1 MDSMQVARVWD
12 GSLRAA
18 DWDGA
23 RAALAD
29 DAKYLGLGG
38 DDEQM
43 TCGTADEIVGLMR
56 SWKGKLPD
64 VEVVNW
70 ETFGNQVLAQLRQ
83 PAWGDDAD
91 WYQVPHR
98 PRRPDHAPRGL
109 PDSRRRGPGVGIVR
123 ARHSL
128 ARLPTLDRRWR
139 LWRACALRGE
149 PSSRFWTQDQHR
161 SATRCVRDG
170 TQTRRAIAR
179 GRAALRVSSCSVI
192 GPPFDLRARC
202 VAGISAARLR
212 SKPLTGHPV
221 ASSEGGFHRR

>member
-29 DAKYLGLGG
+29 DATYLGLGG

-83 PAWGDDAD
+83 PAWGEKAD
-91 WYQVPHR
+91 WYQV
-98 PRRPDHAPRGL
+98 L
-109 PDSRRRGPGVGIVR
+109 
-123 ARHSL
+123 
-128 ARLPTLDRRWR
+128 T
-139 LWRACALRGE
+139 
-149 PSSRFWTQDQHR
+149 
-161 SATRCVRDG
+161 VRDG
-170 TQTRRAIAR
+170 LITRLEDFPTR
-179 GRAALRVSSCSVI
+179 
-192 GPPFDLRARC
+192 DY
-202 VAGISAARLR
+202 AARAL
-212 SKPLTGHPV
+212 
-221 ASSEGGFHRR
+221 AS